1 METKKHLQR
10 FLQTRKFL
18 LVLPLLVLPF
28 TTLLFWSLGGIK
40 ASNAQSQPVTASG
53 GLNAALPDAN
63 VKDDKALN
71 KLSYYEKTDSDS
83 ARIKEQMNND
93 PYYAPHKG
101 EKSQPSFIVND
112 TAQSSAQH
120 QVHGLNNKNRIN
132 ASPYSTHSDADP
144 NEAKVYKKLD
154 ELNAALNAASSQPVN
169 KTSYK
174 DPAEGNKTSI
184 NHSNLDRLEQMM
196 DLTKNDPS
204 DDDPQMKQLSSMMEK
219 IIDIQHP
226 DRVKENIR
234 QTSQTN
240 KGQVFAVTANS
251 NDEPISL
258 LTNEKS
264 RTSVQDSSKQGQIK
278 YNQFYEIISPQDNP
292 HSTAGLQN
300 TIAAVIH
307 QTQTL
312 MDGAI
317 AKLRLTSEVYING
330 MLIPK
335 GSFVFGIA
343 SLNGERL
350 NITISSIRYKN
361 ALFPVDLS
369 VVDLDGLDGI
379 YIPGGINRDVAKGLA
394 DHAIEGI
401 GFSSLDQSI
410 TQQAAGAGIEAAKT
424 LLSKKVKLIKVT
436 VKAGYQ
442 VLLRDEKQKTSF

>member
-1 METKKHLQR
+1 METKKYLHR
-10 FLQTRKFL
+10 FLQTRKIL

-40 ASNAQSQPVTASG
+40 ANNAQSQPVTARG
-53 GLNAALPDAN
+53 GLNTALPDAN

-93 PYYAPHKG
+93 PYYAQHERK
-101 EKSQPSFIVND
+101 KSESSFIVND
-112 TAQSSAQH
+112 TRQASAQH

-132 ASPYSTHSDADP
+132 PSPYSTHSDADP

-154 ELNAALNAASSQPVN
+154 ELNAALNAASSPPAN

-174 DPAEGNKTSI
+174 DPAAGNKTSI
-184 NHSNLDRLEQMM
+184 NHYDLDRLEQMM
-196 DLTKNDPS
+196 SLTKNDQS
-204 DDDPQMKQLSSMMEK
+204 DDDPEMKQLSSMMEK

-240 KGQVFAVTANS
+240 KGQVFAVTANR

-264 RTSVQDSSKQGQIK
+264 RISMQDSSKQGQK
-278 YNQFYEIISPQDNP
+278 KSNQFYEVNSPQDNP
-292 HSTAGLQN
+292 YDAPGLQS

-307 QTQTL
+307 ETQTL
-312 MDGAI
+312 VDGAI
-317 AKLRLTSEVYING
+317 AKLRLTNEVYING
-330 MLIPK
+330 MLIPR

-350 NITISSIRYKN
+350 NIKISSIRYKN

-369 VVDLDGLDGI
+369 VVDLDGIDGI
-379 YIPGGINRDVAKGLA
+379 YIPGAITRDAAKGTA
-394 DHAIEGI
+394 EGAIEGV
-401 GFSSLDQSI
+401 GLSSLDPSI
-410 TQQAAGAGIEAAKT
+410 THQAASAGIEAAKT
-424 LLSKKVKLIKVT
+424 LLSKKVKLVKVT

-442 VLLRDEKQKTSF
+442 ILLRDEKQKMSP

>member
-1 METKKHLQR
+1 METKKHLQQ

-40 ASNAQSQPVTASG
+40 ANDTQSQIVTARG

-93 PYYAPHKG
+93 PYYAQHEG
-101 EKSQPSFIVND
+101 EKSESSFIVND
-112 TAQSSAQH
+112 TTQVSAQH

-132 ASPYSTHSDADP
+132 PSPYSTHSDADP

-169 KTSYK
+169 KSSYK
-174 DPAEGNKTSI
+174 DPAADNKTSI
-184 NHSNLDRLEQMM
+184 NHSDLDRLEQMM
-196 DLTKNDPS
+196 DLTKNNQSDYDPE
-204 DDDPQMKQLSSMMEK
+204 MKQLSSMMEK

-226 DRVKENIR
+226 DRVKENIG

-251 NDEPISL
+251 NVEPVSL

-264 RTSVQDSSKQGQIK
+264 RTSQDSSGQGQK
-278 YNQFYEIISPQDNP
+278 KPNQFYEIISPQDNP
-292 HSTAGLQN
+292 YDAPGLQN

-307 QTQTL
+307 EKQTL
-312 MDGAI
+312 VDGAI

-330 MLIPK
+330 MLIPR

-350 NITISSIRYKN
+350 NIKISSIRYKN
-361 ALFPVDLS
+361 ALFPVDLT
-369 VVDLDGLDGI
+369 VVDLDGIDGI
-379 YIPGGINRDVAKGLA
+379 YIPGAITRDAAKGTA
-394 DHAIEGI
+394 DRAIEGV
-401 GFSSLDQSI
+401 GLSSLDPSI
-410 TQQAAGAGIEAAKT
+410 THQAASAGIEAAKT
-424 LLSKKVKLIKVT
+424 LLSKKVKLVKVT

-442 VLLRDEKQKTSF
+442 VLLQDEKQKISY

>member
-1 METKKHLQR
+1 METKKHMQL
-10 FLQTRKFL
+10 FLQTHKFL

-28 TTLLFWSLGGIK
+28 TTLLLWSIGGIK
-40 ASNAQSQPVTASG
+40 ANNAQRQPLTARG
-53 GLNAALPDAN
+53 GLNAALPEAN

-93 PYYAPHKG
+93 PYYAQHER
-101 EKSQPSFIVND
+101 EKSESSFIVND
-112 TAQSSAQH
+112 TTLQSVQH
-120 QVHGLNNKNRIN
+120 RVHALNNKNCIN
-132 ASPYSTHSDADP
+132 PSPYSTHSDADP

-154 ELNAALNAASSQPVN
+154 ELNAALNAASSQPAN
-169 KTSYK
+169 KTPYK
-174 DPAEGNKTSI
+174 DAAAGNKTSI
-184 NHSNLDRLEQMM
+184 NHYDLNRLEQMM
-196 DLTKNDPS
+196 DLTKNDQGN
-204 DDDPQMKQLSSMMEK
+204 DDPEMKQLSSMMEK

-226 DRVKENIR
+226 DRVKENTR

-240 KGQVFAVTANS
+240 KGKVFAVTANS

-258 LTNEKS
+258 LTDEKS
-264 RTSVQDSSKQGQIK
+264 RTFVQDSSGQGQRK
-278 YNQFYEIISPQDNP
+278 YNQFYELSSPRDNQY
-292 HSTAGLQN
+292 STAGLQN

-312 MDGAI
+312 VDGAI

-330 MLIPK
+330 MLIPR

-350 NITISSIRYKN
+350 NIQISSIRYKK
-361 ALFPVDLS
+361 ALFPVDLT
-369 VVDLDGLDGI
+369 VVDLDGIDGI
-379 YIPGGINRDVAKGLA
+379 YIPGAITRNAAKGTA
-394 DHAIEGI
+394 EKSIEGV
-401 GFSSLDQSI
+401 GLSSLDPSI
-410 TQQAAGAGIEAAKT
+410 IQQAASAGIEAAKT

-442 VLLRDEKQKTSF
+442 ILLRDEKQKLSP